1 MADDEVAEPSDEP
14 DLDTPAVHEDGEI
27 VVVPGDRIEP
37 DTKVPRWVIKAIALF
52 WVGWA
57 VTYLGTGMLRA
68 LRSFVIIVVISL
80 FFSFAIEPAVN
91 RMERWGVRRGL
102 GVWITYLAILVGIVG
117 FSAAMGTALATQIN
131 SFVDEAPR
139 YVEDAESWL
148 QDNVDEDI
156 DLQRISDEF
165 VDGGGAAD
173 LANRF
178 ADDVVNLGT
187 TVVNIFLQTFTVLLF
202 TFYLVAEGPQ
212 LRRTVCSFLPPA
224 RQRVVLGIWD
234 LAIEKTGGYIYSRSI
249 LAALSALFH
258 WVAFELIGVPFP
270 IPLAIF
276 VGIVSQFIPVVG
288 TYLAG
293 ALPIIIT
300 VIDSPR
306 NALFVLIAVFAYQQ
320 VENYLFAPRVTAQTM
335 EIHVAVAF
343 ASVLIGSA
351 LLGVVGALL
360 ALPFAATAQAFVA
373 GYRQHFDV
381 EEDALTESAQRRG
394 RGEKPS

>member
-1 MADDEVAEPSDEP
+1 
-14 DLDTPAVHEDGEI
+14 
-27 VVVPGDRIEP
+27 
-37 DTKVPRWVIKAIALF
+37 
-52 WVGWA
+52 
-57 VTYLGTGMLRA
+57 ML
-68 LRSFVIIVVISL
+68 
-80 FFSFAIEPAVN
+80 N
-91 RMERWGVRRGL
+91 
-102 GVWITYLAILVGIVG
+102 
-117 FSAAMGTALATQIN
+117 
-131 SFVDEAPR
+131 
-139 YVEDAESWL
+139 
-148 QDNVDEDI
+148 
-156 DLQRISDEF
+156 
-165 VDGGGAAD
+165 GA
-173 LANRF
+173 
-178 ADDVVNLGT
+178 
-187 TVVNIFLQTFTVLLF
+187 
-202 TFYLVAEGPQ
+202 YM
-212 LRRTVCSFLPPA
+212 
-224 RQRVVLGIWD
+224 
-234 LAIEKTGGYIYSRSI
+234 
-249 LAALSALFH
+249 
-258 WVAFELIGVPFP
+258 AFELIGVPFP